1 MKYLYSG
8 DNIKK
13 VIDLMNKHQK
23 SDNVEDQE
31 INSLDFLYKLT
42 EIEFK

>member
-1 MKYLYSG
+1 
-8 DNIKK
+8 
-13 VIDLMNKHQK
+13 MNTHQK